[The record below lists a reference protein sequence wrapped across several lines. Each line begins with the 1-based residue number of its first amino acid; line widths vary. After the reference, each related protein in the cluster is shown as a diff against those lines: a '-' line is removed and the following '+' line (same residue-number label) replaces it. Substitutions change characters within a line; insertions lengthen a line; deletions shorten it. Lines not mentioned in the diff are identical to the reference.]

1 VGQVVYLVRDLVFT
15 ARIREAAEQ
24 LGVSVQG
31 VRDAA
36 SCVTAARAARLVIV
50 DLRLPEAFAA
60 LESLARDPKTAAVP
74 TVGFVGHEALD
85 AMQTARAL
93 GCREVLAKGEFVRR
107 LPGLLVSAIESA
119 TPARREQ

>member
-1 VGQVVYLVRDLVFT
+1 VRPVVYLVRDLVFT

-24 LGVSVQG
+24 LDIPVQG

-36 SCVTAARAARLVIV
+36 SCVAAARAAQLVIV

-60 LESLARDPKTAAVP
+60 LESLARDPQTAAVP

-93 GCREVLAKGEFVRR
+93 GCREVLAKGEFVRCLPR
-107 LPGLLVSAIESA
+107 LLRGAA
-119 TPARREQ
+119 